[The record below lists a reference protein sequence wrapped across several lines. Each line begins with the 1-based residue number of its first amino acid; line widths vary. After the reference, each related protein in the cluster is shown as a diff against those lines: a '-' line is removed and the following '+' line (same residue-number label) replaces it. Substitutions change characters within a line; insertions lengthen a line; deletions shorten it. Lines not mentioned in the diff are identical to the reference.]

1 MAKDINKFHI
11 KGWLLMSWLNL
22 EHNWNLMKHYVSRTI
37 KCFNEEI
44 RFEFLFKNSRFR
56 ARSDL
61 MGQFVPYFRCTV
73 LDGSLSTLQV
83 GNWRNINLE
92 IVVIGFEGLIWL
104 TDWLGE
110 NLVWGELS
118 SFQDSV
124 KWISILSTE
133 PYWQIEDRPCV
144 VKSHTLPEVTLLD
157 RQVNEDPTAEYY
169 WTRRI

>member
-1 MAKDINKFHI
+1 
-11 KGWLLMSWLNL
+11 
-22 EHNWNLMKHYVSRTI
+22 MKHYVSRTI

-104 TDWLGE
+104 TLSRDLAGITSLNQVE
-110 NLVWGELS
+110 FLSYSFKITQIVHFEIAVFIPQKVESKQSVRLRSELNAILYSLVPQVLLS
-118 SFQDSV
+118 LV
-124 KWISILSTE
+124 M
-133 PYWQIEDRPCV
+133 
-144 VKSHTLPEVTLLD
+144 
-157 RQVNEDPTAEYY
+157 N
-169 WTRRI
+169 